1 MHKFEQNVALD
12 VGIAPAAAY
21 TNAEKAGIGVDMAK
35 FNNYVAAIAVGA
47 KTQYQGA
54 LTCVIA
60 ESTDGSTY
68 SDTYLATVTLASST
82 DTDQVDSIEIR
93 AEEMSAGYRFL
104 RCEITPAAGTV
115 NLFSVIN
122 VRFNPRFKSGD
133 AL

>member
-1 MHKFEQNVALD
+1 MHKFEQNVAID
-12 VGIAPAAAY
+12 IGIAPAAAY
-21 TNAEKAGIGVDMAK
+21 TNAEKAGENADMAK
-35 FNNYVAAIAVGA
+35 FNNYCAAILVGS

-68 SDTYLATVTLASST
+68 SDTFLATVTLASST
-82 DTDQVDSIEIR
+82 TTDQVDSIEIR
-93 AEEMSAGYRFL
+93 AEQMSAGYRFL

-115 NLFSVIN
+115 NLFSVVN
-122 VRFNPRFKSGD
+122 MRFNPRFANGA